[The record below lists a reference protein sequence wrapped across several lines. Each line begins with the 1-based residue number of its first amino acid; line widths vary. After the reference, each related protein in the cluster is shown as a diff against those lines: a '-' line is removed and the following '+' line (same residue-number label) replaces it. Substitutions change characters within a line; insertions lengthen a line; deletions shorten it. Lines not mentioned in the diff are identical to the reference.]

1 MKLAGKGKKLAG
13 MAKKIIAIILI
24 VVLPPL
30 AFYGWFE
37 ASARS
42 IVRERSL
49 DPQFG
54 NAIKHALAASYL
66 YSGLR
71 SVGVPVSV
79 SEAAVIRAG
88 LFNEFAELYIKRGK
102 PDTTEEIMKDLQNNM
117 VGISLAK
124 WLEGNGTA
132 ARDDMLVALGGRGL
146 LALSHA
152 DLDVTETP
160 HADGAADYASA
171 TDWFET
177 RRIGIDRRV
186 DAALDSLS
194 IVDVN

>member
-1 MKLAGKGKKLAG
+1 MKKLFV
-13 MAKKIIAIILI
+13 IAAILI
-24 VVLPPL
+24 LLPL

-37 ASARS
+37 TSARS

-54 NAIKHALAASYL
+54 NALKHALASSYL

-71 SVGVPVSV
+71 LLGIRASV

-88 LFNEFAELYIKRGK
+88 LFNEFAELYVKRGK
-102 PDTTEEIMKDLQNNM
+102 PDTTAEIMKDLQNNM

-146 LALSHA
+146 LVLSHA
-152 DLDVTETP
+152 NIDMTETQD
-160 HADGAADYASA
+160 ADGAVDYASA
-171 TDWFET
+171 ADWFAAKRT
-177 RRIGIDRRV
+177 QIDRSV
-186 DAALDSLS
+186 DDALDGLS
-194 IVDVN
+194 AIDAN

>member
-1 MKLAGKGKKLAG
+1 MSLAGRGKKVV
-13 MAKKIIAIILI
+13 AIVLI
-24 VVLPPL
+24 VVIPPL

-54 NAIKHALAASYL
+54 NAIKHALASSYL

-79 SEAAVIRAG
+79 SEAAVIKAG

-102 PDTTEEIMKDLQNNM
+102 PDTTAEIMKDLQNNM

-146 LALSHA
+146 LVLSHDDI
-152 DLDVTETP
+152 DLTETP
-160 HADGAADYASA
+160 DADGTVDYASA
-171 TDWFET
+171 ADWFAAKRT
-177 RRIGIDRRV
+177 QIDRSVDDALDGLSAV
-186 DAALDSLS
+186 DA
-194 IVDVN
+194 N